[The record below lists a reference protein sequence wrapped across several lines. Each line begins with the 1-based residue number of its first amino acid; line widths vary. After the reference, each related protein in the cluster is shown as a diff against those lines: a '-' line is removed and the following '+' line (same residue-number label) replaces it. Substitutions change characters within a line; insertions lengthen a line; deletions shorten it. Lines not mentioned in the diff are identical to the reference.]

1 MKKRFTIITK
11 AIFAAGVILFSYSCT
26 NSENVDIE
34 ETNPGLQDRWI
45 TIAGSMQGTSPGD
58 GNGGMLVYSV
68 NLKDAKDASKEFSI
82 FDNGFLI
89 PSNRTAR
96 ISSSNDGKYIY
107 NIPYTGD
114 NGGILTKLLVNGGNG
129 FTPEGNSV
137 SIAQYA
143 TTSPRWG
150 KLSDGNTGVATNVA
164 NVINTS
170 SSSGA
175 YVNTRGDATL
185 VSFNLQNPAIN
196 TVETYKV
203 PLTQVEEALG
213 HYIFRLDGAVL
224 NRAGDK
230 LILGVWM
237 GKIDPATGRQQ
248 SGTYERL
255 GSKSVVVDYPSLRN
269 PTVITSTVGFGDTSG
284 YRSMNSFLAEDG
296 YIYQATQRD
305 PKGGHIL
312 RINANNEYDNSYTF
326 NLDNALGETGVSVDN
341 WKYVGDGIAYFMY
354 TSNQSQMSPVTR
366 QSQSFLAR
374 LNLNTRTATKV
385 NLPYDTDMYFFQ
397 YQNMLLVEDELV
409 IPVAAV
415 GKEGAIYTINR
426 RTGAITKGATLK
438 NLAGAQFIGA
448 F

>member
-1 MKKRFTIITK
+1 MKKRFTSIIT
-11 AIFAAGVILFSYSCT
+11 AIFAAGVLSFSYSCS
-26 NSENVDIE
+26 NSDNAGTE
-34 ETNPGLQDRWI
+34 EIKPVSQDRWV
-45 TIAGSMQGTSPGD
+45 TIAGSMQGTKPGD

-68 NLKDAKDASKEFSI
+68 SLKDAKDPAKELSI

-96 ISSSNDGKYIY
+96 ISSSNDGKYVY

-114 NGGILTKLLVNGGNG
+114 NGGILAKLLVGGG
-129 FTPEGNSV
+129 KVFTTEGNSV

-150 KLSDGNTGVATNVA
+150 KLNDGNTGVAMNVA
-164 NVINTS
+164 NVANSTNTS
-170 SSSGA
+170 GG

-196 TVETYKV
+196 TVATYKI
-203 PLTQVEEALG
+203 PLTQAEEALG
-213 HYIFRLDGAVL
+213 HYIFRLDSPVL
-224 NRAGDK
+224 NKAGNK
-230 LILGVWM
+230 LIAGTWM
-237 GKIDPATGRQQ
+237 GKMDPATGKTQ

-255 GSKSVVVDYPSLRN
+255 GSKSVVVDYPSLKN
-269 PTVITSTVGFGDTSG
+269 PTVITSTVGSGDTSG
-284 YRSMNSFLAEDG
+284 YRSMNSFLADDG

-305 PKGGHIL
+305 SKGGHIL
-312 RINANNEYDNSYTF
+312 RINPNNGYDNSYTF
-326 NLDNALGETGVSVDN
+326 NLDIALGESGVSVDN
-341 WKYVGDGIAYFMY
+341 WKYVGEGIAYFMY
-354 TSNQSQMSPVTR
+354 TSSKSQNSSVTN

-397 YQNMLLVEDELV
+397 YQHILLAGDEL
-409 IPVAAV
+409 ILPVAAV
-415 GKEGAIYTINR
+415 GKEGFIYVINR
-426 RTGAITKGATLK
+426 KTGAVTKGAKLK